1 MPYPVARTRSTA
13 VSPGR
18 IMSVKTNI
26 AREVSV
32 DIACDMT
39 AFSPEERGRYHALRI
54 KVISSIE
61 QIVELPNGYR
71 SRLSNG
77 VTAADVRDWLSME
90 QRCCAFLD
98 LDLQLEEG
106 GTMWLT
112 VTGPPGVKALLES
125 EFAPLRSSGLGS

>member
-1 MPYPVARTRSTA
+1 M
-13 VSPGR
+13 
-18 IMSVKTNI
+18 
-26 AREVSV
+26 

-39 AFSPEERGRYHALRI
+39 VFSPEERPRYHALRI

-71 SRLSNG
+71 LRLTKS

-98 LDLQLEEG
+98 LDLQLEKG

-112 VTGPPGVKALLES
+112 VTGPSGVKALLES
-125 EFAPLRSSGLGS
+125 EFAPLRSSGFGS

>member
-1 MPYPVARTRSTA
+1 
-13 VSPGR
+13 
-18 IMSVKTNI
+18 MSVKTDI

-39 AFSPEERGRYHALRI
+39 AFSPEERGRYDALRI
-54 KVISSIE
+54 KVLRSIE
-61 QIVELPNGYR
+61 QIVELPNGYP
-71 SRLSNG
+71 SRLPKA
-77 VTAADVRDWLSME
+77 VTPADVRDCLSME

-125 EFAPLRSSGLGS
+125 EFAPLRSGGFGS